1 MQNFFEALQVRKEKL
16 GIADV
21 QISLTTLDEVFL
33 NIAKQAELE
42 SAADEGRFETVHLS
56 DGVSIQATNS
66 TLFYIHT
73 CMHAYICFPTCC
85 SSH

>member
-1 MQNFFEALQVRKEKL
+1 MESFFTIQILQGFFERLQDRKEKL

-42 SAADEGRFETVHLS
+42 SAADEGRFETVDLPN
-56 DGVSIQATNS
+56 GVSIQANTP
-66 TLFYIHT
+66 L
-73 CMHAYICFPTCC
+73 C
-85 SSH
+85 S